1 MKAGLPSSL
10 PAAVAAALLTLASAA
25 GCSRY
30 PDQDAPSVRQMTMSE
45 HLTVLN
51 GYLAHGGRPRRL
63 ASRDQCHLVL
73 KKTLDSAATMQRI
86 VIPLLETSVELA
98 TRPSGHGLRVKLT
111 QQAEGQRQVWLR
123 LDLEHWVD
131 AVAWRS
137 HFQQLQ
143 LNCRDVLEDTSPH

>member
-1 MKAGLPSSL
+1 MNRLRTSSL
-10 PAAVAAALLTLASAA
+10 PITAALMLLALALAA

-30 PDQDAPSVRQMTMSE
+30 PDQDAPSLPQMTMAE
-45 HLTVLN
+45 HVEVLN
-51 GYLAHGGRPRRL
+51 GYLAHGGRPPRL
-63 ASRDQCHLVL
+63 APRDECHLVL
-73 KKTLDSAATMQRI
+73 KKTLDSAAAMQRV

-98 TRPSGHGLRVKLT
+98 SRPSGEGLRVKLT
-111 QQAEGQRQVWLR
+111 QRAEGRRQVWLR

-143 LNCRDVLEDTSPH
+143 LHCRDVLGDTGAH

>member
-1 MKAGLPSSL
+1 MNRIRTSSSL
-10 PAAVAAALLTLASAA
+10 PAAAALLLALALAA

-30 PDQDAPSVRQMTMSE
+30 PDQDAPSVRQMTMAE
-45 HLTVLN
+45 HLKVLN

-73 KKTLDSAATMQRI
+73 KKTLDSAAAMQRI

-98 TRPSGHGLRVKLT
+98 TRPSGQGLRIKLT

-123 LDLEHWVD
+123 LDLEHWID

-143 LNCRDVLEDTSPH
+143 LHCRDVLGDADAH